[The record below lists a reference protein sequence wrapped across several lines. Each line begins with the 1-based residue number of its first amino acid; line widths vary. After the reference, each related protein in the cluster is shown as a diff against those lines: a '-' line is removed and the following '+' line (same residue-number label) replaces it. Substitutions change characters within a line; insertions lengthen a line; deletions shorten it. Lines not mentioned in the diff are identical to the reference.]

1 MERLSQAVF
10 LSKEERAALDAAI
23 IDLHQWNVAECERPT
38 LIGLG
43 TTAAVHSRWVVLAFG
58 FLMVTLSQIVNP
70 IH

>member
-43 TTAAVHSRWVVLAFG
+43 NTAAVHSR
-58 FLMVTLSQIVNP
+58 
-70 IH
+70 